1 MCRRSLNVG
10 FVLALLAA
18 TFWLPLA
25 RGQEDTVEKEIRS
38 GEEQFVKAFD
48 GGKAAELAAMFM
60 PRGELIDEE
69 GNITQGTQELAALFT
84 KFFEKYPGAKLA
96 LDIESV
102 RPLGSNLAI
111 EEGTRWITVGKEDDS
126 VQAQLRYT
134 AVRVRTQD
142 GRWLIASIR
151 ESAEE
156 LPPTP
161 HDQLQPLA
169 WLIGEWVNE
178 GSDAAVK
185 ITYRWSEDTNF
196 ILGDYEITVAGK
208 PAMKSSHRIGWD
220 PLAGKVRSWLF
231 DGDGGFSEGHW
242 TEVEEGWVIK
252 STSINP
258 DGTTGNATLTVI
270 PDGNDKFSMKGTER
284 IVGFFREPD
293 FDLTI
298 VRKPPVAAAA
308 LQ

>member
-1 MCRRSLNVG
+1 MCCRSVG
-10 FVLALLAA
+10 VSLVVALGALGLGCPA
-18 TFWLPLA
+18 A
-25 RGQEDTVEKEIRS
+25 RGQDDAVEKEIRAA
-38 GEEQFVKAFD
+38 GEQFVQAFD
-48 GGKAAELAAMFM
+48 GGKAADLAAMFM
-60 PRGELIDEE
+60 PRGELIDDE
-69 GNITQGTQELAALFT
+69 GNATQGTEQLAALFT
-84 KFFEKYPGAKLA
+84 QFFEKFPGAKLA

-102 RPLGSNLAI
+102 RPLGSNLAM
-111 EEGTRWITVGKEDDS
+111 EEGTRWVTIGKDDDS
-126 VQAQLRYT
+126 VQAQLGYT

-151 ESAEE
+151 EFAAD
-156 LPPTP
+156 PAPTP

-169 WLIGEWVNE
+169 WIIGEWVNE

-252 STSINP
+252 STSVNP
-258 DGTTGNATLTVI
+258 DGTTGNATLTVA

-298 VRKPPVAAAA
+298 VRKPPAAAAA
-308 LQ
+308 LK